1 MGEISGDLGTAGL
14 FAALRIG
21 NDEQK
26 RDITSGGRRPVC
38 LSHGEV
44 LYSIWQRQKLQ
55 CDTANALGARAYQ
68 LPTPLAAKDRHGRRM
83 HVGAQTCKPTS
94 FLFFPPSLSL
104 IQHRCLAPVSSWLQQ
119 LPFQHRYLRLLF
131 ASASPFAQRPSRAE
145 TRVRRRPPPRAPFP
159 ASVLSSTGVVS
170 GSLQTDPSPSLPFQ
184 LPTPCCSAKAT
195 FFLPSPLAAAEA
207 APSRTLT
214 LTLPSCEREGQASQ
228 SVPQSDAAC
237 SPGNRMRGA
246 GPTAREHRAVLCC
259 FEKKKKRLIGGL
271 RGGQRG
277 GKGR

>member
-1 MGEISGDLGTAGL
+1 MAG
-14 FAALRIG
+14 AV
-21 NDEQK
+21 QCVCH
-26 RDITSGGRRPVC
+26 TGRYSTVQ
-38 LSHGEV
+38 
-44 LYSIWQRQKLQ
+44 YSIWQRQKLH
-55 CDTANALGARAYQ
+55 CDTATHSVPEHTNYQ
-68 LPTPLAAKDRHGRRM
+68 HHSLQRTGTDDACTWGRRR
-83 HVGAQTCKPTS
+83 ANPP
-94 FLFFPPSLSL
+94 LFCPPPSLSL

-184 LPTPCCSAKAT
+184 LPTTCCSAKAT

-259 FEKKKKRLIGGL
+259 FEKKKKRLFGGL